1 MPTLMAMNKPPRRGL
16 SLTAGHFICF
26 CMKDAAHAVKLAKG
40 AMNTQGTDNASVLRA
55 TAGVTETEYM
65 DISAK
70 QPMASAAGLPVA
82 RAATGLARNMFITRS
97 DTEPIIYTQGNAAV
111 LSATETEYMD
121 IPRKPPAASFANSS
135 VWCRRAG

>member
-40 AMNTQGTDNASVLRA
+40 AMNTQGTGNNAALSA
-55 TAGVTETEYM
+55 TETEYM

-70 QPMASAAGLPVA
+70 QPVA
-82 RAATGLARNMFITRS
+82 R
-97 DTEPIIYTQGNAAV
+97 V
-111 LSATETEYMD
+111 
-121 IPRKPPAASFANSS
+121 
-135 VWCRRAG
+135 